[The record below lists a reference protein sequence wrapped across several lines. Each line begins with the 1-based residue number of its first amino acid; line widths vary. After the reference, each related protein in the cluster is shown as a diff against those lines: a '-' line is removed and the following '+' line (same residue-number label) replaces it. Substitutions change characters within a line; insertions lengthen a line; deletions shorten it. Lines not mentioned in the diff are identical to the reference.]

1 LQNYSTSLFFDK
13 CPATSETHS
22 LSLHDA
28 LPILGPDTGRSP
40 DYRDLFYR
48 YCESKTALCIGFDF
62 DWAQKGQRV
71 YFLRNGCAGYL
82 ANRYH
87 NAQKPWKVRRRKTT
101 QVNA

>member
-1 LQNYSTSLFFDK
+1 MHRRVSYAPHNPVHFS
-13 CPATSETHS
+13 
-22 LSLHDA
+22 
-28 LPILGPDTGRSP
+28 GPDTGRSP

-82 ANRYH
+82 ANRD
-87 NAQKPWKVRRRKTT
+87 RKSTRLNSSH
-101 QVNA
+101 VKISYAVFCLKKKKNKKK